1 MPLPSKEYIKS
12 GTLQSKGRTQGAQ
25 EIILLSFLGYRN
37 KDICKRLG
45 YTPSWV
51 STIIQSP
58 EGQKA
63 LDILR
68 ASKEANATNLVDN
81 MRQVLTKHRDIPDQI
96 LGDPEVIPSLKA
108 QVYFK
113 LLDRVG
119 AGPMQT
125 ITHQTSEALT
135 GDEIS
140 EINAKIEAEYTVD
153 SIELA
158 ETVDVEEEE
167 GKGGGVEL

>member
-1 MPLPSKEYIKS
+1 LALPVKNYIKS
-12 GTLQSKGRTQGAQ
+12 GAVHSKGRTQNAQ

-45 YTPSWV
+45 YTASWV

-63 LDILR
+63 LETLR
-68 ASKEANATNLVDN
+68 ASKESNATNLVES
-81 MRQVLTKHRDIPDQI
+81 MRETLTKHKDVLDKI
-96 LGDPEVIPSLKA
+96 LSDDEVLPSLKA
-108 QVYFK
+108 QVVFK
-113 LLDRVG
+113 LMDRVG

-140 EINAKIEAEYTVD
+140 EINAKIEAEYNID

-158 ETVDVEEEE
+158 ETVDAEEEKE
-167 GKGGGVEL
+167 VEVEL